1 MDEIKINDLIEA
13 LSLTADQLQ
22 GIWETGVF
30 SYDDED
36 EYEFGGITYNREN
49 YVEQIIQFAQ
59 ETLAKVAEN
68 EVIT

>member
-1 MDEIKINDLIEA
+1 MDEVKINNLIEA
-13 LSLTADQLQ
+13 LSLAADQLH

-30 SYDDED
+30 DDDNDE
-36 EYEFGGITYNREN
+36 EYEFGGITYNRED

-68 EVIT
+68 EVLT